1 MLAALPLLGSSFGLT
16 PTETAVI
23 RLLNEAR
30 TKPARFAE
38 RYIVPREG
46 ESHEAAECIRE
57 MRRMAPL
64 PPLKIAAALIY
75 SARDHANESGGAG
88 AIGHQGA
95 DGSTLG
101 ERISRH
107 ASWEG
112 SISENL
118 YYGPADAQQI
128 VVQLLIDKG
137 VSGRGHRRNIL
148 SPKMAL
154 AGVAVRRHTGYG
166 FICVIDFAT
175 LLRPLLKRRL
185 GG

>member
-75 SARDHANESGGAG
+75 SARDHANESGGRW
-88 AIGHQGA
+88 
-95 DGSTLG
+95 SN
-101 ERISRH
+101 RPSR
-107 ASWEG
+107 
-112 SISENL
+112 
-118 YYGPADAQQI
+118 
-128 VVQLLIDKG
+128 
-137 VSGRGHRRNIL
+137 
-148 SPKMAL
+148 
-154 AGVAVRRHTGYG
+154 
-166 FICVIDFAT
+166 C
-175 LLRPLLKRRL
+175 RRL
-185 GG
+185 HSR